1 MYSIFRFVCVTDLSS
16 CDDVNVLV
24 VGDSIIIRAEERL
37 LELALQI
44 PKLEVRCHGH
54 GGLPTK
60 DLLHV
65 MKQILPRTS
74 AMSKNQDYVKNNKR
88 QYSHPY
94 VNSHELKTSNSV
106 HLNSLQ
112 QTSAHIQDHQRIG
125 HK

>member
-1 MYSIFRFVCVTDLSS
+1 MYSIFRFVCVTDLSY

-74 AMSKNQDYVKNNKR
+74 AMSKN
-88 QYSHPY
+88 
-94 VNSHELKTSNSV
+94 
-106 HLNSLQ
+106 
-112 QTSAHIQDHQRIG
+112 
-125 HK
+125 